1 MAGKDDRIGRKLGY
15 DVNTTVNYISE
26 HNEKVLWY
34 WTIGWRVLLV
44 LVGIVVGYFILK
56 KIEDDIMHGFL
67 FGALLVFCF
76 LIWSLVPNGVFKP
89 LLTEEKQTV
98 QKKYKNVKNNDIDTS
113 KYEVRFSKDR
123 KYLILDN
130 KGNDIKFMYDV
141 QKDGTGIKQSK
152 DMLHVVDETDKEFLV
167 EAQYFNAPE
176 PVRTEVIKVPKDT
189 FKVTE

>member
-1 MAGKDDRIGRKLGY
+1 MIELVENLGY
-15 DVNTTVNYISE
+15 DVNTTINYISE

-44 LVGIVVGYFILK
+44 LIGIVVGYFILE

-141 QKDGTGIKQSK
+141 QKDGTGIKQPK

-167 EAQYFNAPE
+167 EVQYFNAPE

>member
-1 MAGKDDRIGRKLGY
+1 MIELVEKLGY

-123 KYLILDN
+123 KYLMLDN

-141 QKDGTGIKQSK
+141 QKDGTGIKQPK

-167 EAQYFNAPE
+167 EVQYFNAPE

>member
-141 QKDGTGIKQSK
+141 QKDGTGIKQPK

-167 EAQYFNAPE
+167 EVQYFNAPE

>member
-1 MAGKDDRIGRKLGY
+1 MIELVEKLGY
-15 DVNTTVNYISE
+15 DVNTTINYISE

-34 WTIGWRVLLV
+34 WTIGWRVFLV
-44 LVGIVVGYFILK
+44 LVLVIVGYFVQK
-56 KIEDDIMHGFL
+56 KVTDDTMGFL
-67 FGALLVFCF
+67 LLMVIITF
-76 LIWSLVPNGVFKP
+76 SLMLWWVVPNGVFKP

-141 QKDGTGIKQSK
+141 QKDGTGIKQPK

-167 EAQYFNAPE
+167 EVQYFNAPE

>member
-1 MAGKDDRIGRKLGY
+1 MIELVEKLGY

-56 KIEDDIMHGFL
+56 KIEDDIMYGLL
-67 FGALLVFCF
+67 FIALIAFCL
-76 LIWSLVPNGVFKP
+76 LIWLLVPNGVFKP
-89 LLTEEKQTV
+89 LLTEQKQEV
-98 QKKYKNVKNNDIDTS
+98 QKAYKNVKNKDIDPS
-113 KYEVRFSKDR
+113 KYEIRLSKDR
-123 KYLILDN
+123 KYLVLDN
-130 KGNDIKFMYDV
+130 KGNDIKFMYDA
-141 QKDGTGIKQSK
+141 QKDGMGIKQPK
-152 DMLHVVDETDKEFLV
+152 DMLHIVDETDKEFLV
-167 EAQYFNAPE
+167 EVQYFNAPE